1 MSASPLAARLAA
13 LSPRDRRILAI
24 GAPLAAALLLWA
36 FAWDPLARSRD
47 ELRTLA
53 LAQAEAMPRLRAQAD
68 AALARGPQAAAPVDG
83 RSLIARVDAELR
95 AAGLGGALVG
105 VEPQGEGRVR
115 VQLVGADFETLVAT
129 LEGPLASAAVD
140 ELSLQRAGAEGRVD
154 GRLVLREGPR

>member
-1 MSASPLAARLAA
+1 MSASPLAARVAA

-83 RSLIARVDAELR
+83 RSENQARY
-95 AAGLGGALVG
+95 
-105 VEPQGEGRVR
+105 
-115 VQLVGADFETLVAT
+115 T
-129 LEGPLASAAVD
+129 S
-140 ELSLQRAGAEGRVD
+140 
-154 GRLVLREGPR
+154 